1 MYPSF
6 PFMASSTSFTTP
18 EGSFTRYREV
28 RDPTS
33 HICAPFA
40 VIAYLIFPICKSSL
54 GIDPRYL
61 PVHGTT
67 RQPASFRSP
76 IRRMAASPMWLA
88 LSIRVPSRSTAASL
102 ISCVISILSHTF
114 HRQQR
119 KQGIFLPSITETAS
133 PSRCA
138 PIFS

>member
-1 MYPSF
+1 MLPGQSAVWGLLLYIQINILLSVEPALYDYIIHVLLCDRNRKQF
-6 PFMASSTSFTTP
+6 PVWDIISAVKMCI
-18 EGSFTRYREV
+18 
-28 RDPTS
+28 RD
-33 HICAPFA
+33 
-40 VIAYLIFPICKSSL
+40 
-54 GIDPRYL
+54 R
-61 PVHGTT
+61 
-67 RQPASFRSP
+67 
-76 IRRMAASPMWLA
+76 
-88 LSIRVPSRSTAASL
+88 SIRVPSRSTAASL